1 MPSLRSA
8 ISLNNGTPPLDA
20 WTILVDWFATLAFT
34 VCCPGL
40 PYSDHEMPNQL
51 DEELSRLDAALAEA
65 ERQALAVVST
75 VRQLRRQA
83 AIGVLAGLHRRLQQ
97 LPAGSQPLAAAL
109 TEASRSFDYD
119 AEAAFAD
126 GSYLAELQAAAGAK
140 SLVLVE
146 REGRITAFPL
156 LLKLEP
162 SMPAIRVGRKLE
174 RQLRP
179 GVLTGLLKKAQD
191 SATFNAATFLMMLFR
206 AAAILAP
213 VDGLAEEPRPG
224 VVVPLL
230 DIYDVLTLRP
240 GQAAEY
246 PREAFA
252 VHVLQL
258 DRAPDTLTKEGQR
271 FSLPASTSSKGKSR
285 LTVYDESG
293 AEHIYVG
300 ISFRG
305 NG

>member
-1 MPSLRSA
+1 L
-8 ISLNNGTPPLDA
+8 LDP
-20 WTILVDWFATLAFT
+20 D
-34 VCCPGL
+34 P
-40 PYSDHEMPNQL
+40 EMPNQL
-51 DEELSRLDAALAEA
+51 DDELNRLDAALADA
-65 ERQALAVVST
+65 ERQALAVVSAI
-75 VRQLRRQA
+75 RQLRRQA
-83 AIGVLAGLHRRLQQ
+83 ATGVLAGLPRRLQQ
-97 LPAGSQPLAAAL
+97 LPASSEPLAAAL

-126 GSYLAELQAAAGAK
+126 GSYLAELQAAAEAK

-162 SMPAIRVGRKLE
+162 SVPAIRVGRKLE

-191 SATFNAATFLMMLFR
+191 SATFNAATFLATLFR

-213 VDGLAEEPRPG
+213 ADNRADEPRPG
-224 VVVPLL
+224 VVIPLL

-258 DRAPDTLTKEGQR
+258 DRAPDTRTKGGHR
-271 FSLPASTSSKGKSR
+271 FSLPASTGSKGKSR
-285 LTVYDESG
+285 LTVYDETG

-305 NG
+305 HG

>member
-1 MPSLRSA
+1 MPK
-8 ISLNNGTPPLDA
+8 
-20 WTILVDWFATLAFT
+20 
-34 VCCPGL
+34 
-40 PYSDHEMPNQL
+40 QL
-51 DEELSRLDAALAEA
+51 DGELSRLDTALADA
-65 ERQALAVVST
+65 ERQALAVLSA

-83 AIGVLAGLHRRLQQ
+83 ATGVLAGLLRRLQQ
-97 LPAGSQPLAAAL
+97 LPATVEPLAAAL
-109 TEASRSFDYD
+109 TDATHSFDYD

-126 GSYLAELQAAAGAK
+126 GSFLTELQAAAEAK

-146 REGRITAFPL
+146 RDGRITAFPL

-191 SATFNAATFLMMLFR
+191 SATFNPATFLAMLFR
-206 AAAILAP
+206 AATILVPA
-213 VDGLAEEPRPG
+213 DNRADEPRPG
-224 VVVPLL
+224 AVIPLL
-230 DIYDVLTLRP
+230 EIYDVLTLRP

-258 DRAPDTLTKEGQR
+258 DRAPDTRTKGGHR
-271 FSLPASTSSKGKSR
+271 FSLPASTGSKGKSR
-285 LTVYDESG
+285 LTVYDETG

-300 ISFRG
+300 IAFRG
-305 NG
+305 LG